1 MTVLREG
8 RERELSRKVMIPFSM
23 LTACGSIDIRNTVQG
38 FEQLENCTVIEGKL
52 HILLIDHAEQKDYE
66 KFRFPLLREITGH
79 LLLYRVYG
87 LKTLRHI
94 FPNLAVI
101 RGQDLFYNYALVAY
115 EMPDLEEI
123 GLVSLTTIMRGAVR
137 LTKNNRLC
145 YVDTIDWSRIAV
157 GLKES
162 DHHIQENKDETE
174 CANYCP
180 EECSMTT
187 VDGKEAKRCWTGQHC
202 QKNLGEYCAFHFQF
216 PLRMSEQCLRTSIH
230 ALSHLWG
237 VSARLSWKGQ
247 QCWCG
252 WTRIVPNHRRWTV
265 CCHLL
270 PLFFPSGDQ
279 WCDGLVCVCS

>member
-1 MTVLREG
+1 MEG
-8 RERELSRKVMIPFSM
+8 FQK
-23 LTACGSIDIRNTVQG
+23 
-38 FEQLENCTVIEGKL
+38 LENCTVIEGKL

-66 KFRFPLLREITGH
+66 KFRFPQLREITGH

-137 LTKNNRLC
+137 LTKNTRLC

-162 DHHIQENKDETE
+162 DHHIQENKDETK
-174 CANYCP
+174 CVNYCP
-180 EECSMTT
+180 EYCTVT
-187 VDGKEAKRCWTGQHC
+187 KVDGKEAKRCWTSKHC
-202 QKNLGEYCAFHFQF
+202 QKNLGEY
-216 PLRMSEQCLRTSIH
+216 
-230 ALSHLWG
+230 
-237 VSARLSWKGQ
+237 
-247 QCWCG
+247 
-252 WTRIVPNHRRWTV
+252 
-265 CCHLL
+265 
-270 PLFFPSGDQ
+270 PLFFLTLSVSLPCMPSPHSENDQ
-279 WCDGLVCVCS
+279 

>member
-1 MTVLREG
+1 MEG
-8 RERELSRKVMIPFSM
+8 FQK
-23 LTACGSIDIRNTVQG
+23 
-38 FEQLENCTVIEGKL
+38 LENCTVIEGKL

-66 KFRFPLLREITGH
+66 KFRFPQLREITGH

-137 LTKNNRLC
+137 LTKNTRLC

-162 DHHIQENKDETE
+162 DHHIQENKDETK
-174 CANYCP
+174 CVNYCP
-180 EECSMTT
+180 EYCTVT
-187 VDGKEAKRCWTGQHC
+187 KVDGKEAKRCWTSKHC
-202 QKNLGEYCAFHFQF
+202 QKNLGEY
-216 PLRMSEQCLRTSIH
+216 
-230 ALSHLWG
+230 
-237 VSARLSWKGQ
+237 
-247 QCWCG
+247 
-252 WTRIVPNHRRWTV
+252 
-265 CCHLL
+265 
-270 PLFFPSGDQ
+270 PLFF
-279 WCDGLVCVCS
+279 

>member
-1 MTVLREG
+1 MEG
-8 RERELSRKVMIPFSM
+8 FQK
-23 LTACGSIDIRNTVQG
+23 
-38 FEQLENCTVIEGKL
+38 LENCTVIEGKL

-66 KFRFPLLREITGH
+66 KFRFPQLREITGH

-137 LTKNNRLC
+137 LTKNTRLC

-162 DHHIQENKDETE
+162 DHHIQENKDETK
-174 CANYCP
+174 CVNYCP
-180 EECSMTT
+180 EDCTVT
-187 VDGKEAKRCWTGQHC
+187 KVDGKEAKRCWTSKHC
-202 QKNLGEYCAFHFQF
+202 QKNLGEYRLFLF
-216 PLRMSEQCLRTSIH
+216 T
-230 ALSHLWG
+230 LSLPCMGSRHLE
-237 VSARLSWKGQ
+237 
-247 QCWCG
+247 
-252 WTRIVPNHRRWTV
+252 N
-265 CCHLL
+265 
-270 PLFFPSGDQ
+270 DQ
-279 WCDGLVCVCS
+279 